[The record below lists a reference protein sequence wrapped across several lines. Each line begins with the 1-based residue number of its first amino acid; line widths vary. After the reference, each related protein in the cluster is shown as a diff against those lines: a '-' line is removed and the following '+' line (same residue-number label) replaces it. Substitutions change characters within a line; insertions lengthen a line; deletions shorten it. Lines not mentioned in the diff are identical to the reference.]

1 MESMQ
6 TASKPK
12 TSAYD
17 TTATVRRIEDGVAW
31 VHIPGGVDE
40 TPVKLTVNAKEG
52 DNVQVRVSGGT
63 AFLVGNGTAPPTDDT
78 KANAA
83 QKIAVTAKATAE
95 GAVEDAERAK
105 TAADSAERS
114 AASAQVSANNANEYA
129 SRALSGLSTVQ
140 SVAETLTWITQHGT
154 MEPTSDQTL
163 DPTHVYFVQDTE
175 GDYVVGNVHYSVV
188 AEPKA
193 ADLATYYVLSID
205 ESLNNYVAT
214 HLALTSEGLWVVPN
228 SSGYKVL
235 VSTGVSEIYS
245 DAGMYVVG
253 AGGVIVARF
262 STSRTTIMG
271 DGGMPVFD
279 IASNGTSEEVW
290 LSQEYDDA
298 VTATLIPKSTSG
310 TIIGVHYWV
319 LVNGTRQ
326 KNNTTFTSG
335 TSEAKTVGTDVTIK
349 YISYADKDYIKV
361 TYSSV
366 TQKCGIEKISYRT
379 GVELPYF
386 TLGTRDE
393 SESVGGFSATIG
405 EGLIASQRGQT
416 VVGTYNEDDAGDDYV
431 FIAGNGTSDSARS
444 NALTVDWDG
453 NVKAAGHVSGTS
465 EQLTITRTANSYVD
479 ATYVGYLRAVR
490 KDGML
495 WFNGNIGFS
504 TAMPSGTGWTE
515 IAKISGWN
523 APYGVY
529 ATVAGQQGGGILTV
543 MVTEGGSVQ
552 LYNNSGGAVN
562 GFHRCPMCTP
572 ATD

>member
-1 MESMQ
+1 
-6 TASKPK
+6 
-12 TSAYD
+12 
-17 TTATVRRIEDGVAW
+17 
-31 VHIPGGVDE
+31 
-40 TPVKLTVNAKEG
+40 LTVNAEAG
-52 DNVQVRVSGGT
+52 DTVQVRVSGGT
-63 AFLVGNGTAPPTDDT
+63 AFLVGNATAPPTDDT

-83 QKIAVTAKATAE
+83 QKIAVTAQKTAD

-105 TAADSAERS
+105 NAADDAERS

-154 MEPTSDQTL
+154 MTLTTDTAL
-163 DPTHVYFVQDTE
+163 DPTHVYFVQDAE

-214 HLALTSEGLWVVPN
+214 HLALTSEGLWVVPD

-235 VSTGVSEIYS
+235 ISTGVSEIYS

-253 AGGVIVARF
+253 ADGVIVARF

-279 IASNGTSEEVW
+279 ISTNGATEDIRR
-290 LSQEYDDA
+290 SQAYPS
-298 VTATLIPKSTSG
+298 VTVTGIMPKSKAGS
-310 TIIGVHYWV
+310 IIGMDYWV
-319 LVNGTRQ
+319 LVNGEYQ
-326 KNNTTFTSG
+326 KNHTTFTSG
-335 TSEAKTVGTDVTIK
+335 TTETQTVGTDVTIK
-349 YISYADKDYIKV
+349 YISYADRDYFKV
-361 TYSSV
+361 VYSGA
-366 TQKCGIEKISYRT
+366 TQKCGITKISWVVQ
-379 GVELPYF
+379 VELPVF

-393 SESVGGFSATIG
+393 SEGVGGFSATIG

-416 VVGTYNEDDAGDDYV
+416 VVGTYNVDDTGDDYV

-444 NALTVDWDG
+444 NAFTVDWDG
-453 NVKAAGHVSGTS
+453 NVKAAGRVSGTYTD
-465 EQLTITRTANSYVD
+465 LTITRTANSYVD

-504 TAMPSGTGWTE
+504 TAMPSGIGWVE
-515 IAKISGWN
+515 IAKISNWN

-552 LYNNSGGAVN
+552 IYNNSGGAVN
-562 GFHRCPMCTP
+562 GFHRCPMVAP